1 MKKRNYE
8 LLKDL
13 LKQLHEAEDEYT
25 QALLDDSLDLDDAY
39 STVENIAGLIVLELE
54 DVLADEEDHLI

>member
-1 MKKRNYE
+1 MKRRNYE

-39 STVENIAGLIVLELE
+39 RTVENIAGLIVLELE

>member
-1 MKKRNYE
+1 MKRRNYE